1 MTQTKCFDKVVLV
14 NWAQYSVLSIYSA
27 WRNQTLMLWEAVLSL
42 STRIV
47 QSQQICNDPD
57 PFQSP
62 FRTRMIYIIQVQIK
76 HISYSMVFFTKVKIW
91 KFPFLWTIEFVSD
104 KLANGLGHR
113 SCSYNDTSTL
123 GSNST
128 NPAKKNRLAVI
139 GRLFKPWKWKRRK
152 KSERF
157 EKTTK
162 CKFLFY
168 ALMILASG

>member
-1 MTQTKCFDKVVLV
+1 MPWEVVP
-14 NWAQYSVLSIYSA
+14 
-27 WRNQTLMLWEAVLSL
+27 SL
-42 STRIV
+42 STRMV
-47 QSQQICNDPD
+47 QSQQIYNDPD
-57 PFQSP
+57 PFQSQ
-62 FRTRMIYIIQVQIK
+62 FLTRMIYIIQVQIK
-76 HISYSMVFFTKVKIW
+76 HLSYLMVYLESLTKVKIW
-91 KFPFLWTIEFVSD
+91 KLTFLSIIEFVSD

-157 EKTTK
+157 EKTTQR
-162 CKFLFY
+162 KFLFY
-168 ALMILASG
+168 ALIILALEFISKTKSINEKRARSSFKILK